1 MFAVIS
7 ILEDFGSLMPARTV
21 TVKMRYKNN
30 SFFQGSKA
38 NHFRA
43 LKKESGFDFDQMI
56 FFDDQTGNCQTVS
69 KLGVTCVLTPHGVT
83 RAHFDKGLEQFAKGK
98 TGTIVRL

>member
-1 MFAVIS
+1 MC
-7 ILEDFGSLMPARTV
+7 
-21 TVKMRYKNN
+21 
-30 SFFQGSKA
+30 
-38 NHFRA
+38 
-43 LKKESGFDFDQMI
+43 FDQMI

-69 KLGVTCVLTPHGVT
+69 KLGVTCVLTPNGVT